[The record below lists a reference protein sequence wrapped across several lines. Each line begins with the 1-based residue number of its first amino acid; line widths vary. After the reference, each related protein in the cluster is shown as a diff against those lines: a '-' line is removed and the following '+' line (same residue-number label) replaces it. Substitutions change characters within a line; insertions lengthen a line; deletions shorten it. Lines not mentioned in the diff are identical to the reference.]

1 MSKKKSCRYYIMYCS
16 NSIKLFLY
24 FIIFMII
31 VFINQKLRNKLDD
44 TRLLLTTISISV
56 FLVVLL
62 NIFCKKNNESFI
74 NIYDKNISN
83 DNQYSMGPFSDLV
96 LTPDNN
102 SNLPL
107 YNPSSLYT
115 PQGTPNPLE
124 PEITK
129 LSFKSNGP
137 TVDGT
142 NRTPNNMFMF
152 AYNQCRPE
160 CCPSTYSC
168 DRGCVCTTEQQRNF
182 INSRGITNKV

>member
-1 MSKKKSCRYYIMYCS
+1 MYCS

-74 NIYDKNISN
+74 DIYNESISN
-83 DNQYSMGPFSDLV
+83 ENQYSMGPFSDLV
-96 LTPDNN
+96 LTSDNN

-115 PQGTPNPLE
+115 PQGTPTPLE

>member
-1 MSKKKSCRYYIMYCS
+1 
-16 NSIKLFLY
+16 
-24 FIIFMII
+24 
-31 VFINQKLRNKLDD
+31 
-44 TRLLLTTISISV
+44 
-56 FLVVLL
+56 
-62 NIFCKKNNESFI
+62 
-74 NIYDKNISN
+74 
-83 DNQYSMGPFSDLV
+83 MGPFSDLV

-107 YNPSSLYT
+107 YDPSSLYT
-115 PQGTPNPLE
+115 PQGTPTPLE

-182 INSRGITNKV
+182 INSRGITNKA